1 MSAPSVFRVPLS
13 TLFVVTT
20 ERGQRGRYIG
30 PWAAIPG
37 HFHAVGCFNSYCYT
51 VEASG
56 DPSAALFGC
65 VPRTRSEV
73 YPVHIGAVFSRAR
86 LGGPTITETA
96 PFLLHPTNPIFPA
109 FPARWYAKG
118 PTPGGGAIGPNTEV
132 LEGFPGRVNPSRR
145 RSAKSFDDRRNWA
158 AVPIFRPGANPG
170 DHPRRSPPGCRYR
183 CKYPLPFP
191 TVPKGR
197 GGVVSTV
204 AGFARTIRPI
214 GPAYRGRQNRRAA
227 SIQPGGFSFGVPYY
241 PRKDSALLYAIVS
254 HISRKRSAIRSP
266 YLSAI
271 ASPPKLLVMIVGSCL
286 SYRREINST
295 SGKNSLP

>member
-1 MSAPSVFRVPLS
+1 MAPGRQFRGVFTRSVVS
-13 TLFVVTT
+13 TLIV
-20 ERGQRGRYIG
+20 
-30 PWAAIPG
+30 
-37 HFHAVGCFNSYCYT
+37 YT

-56 DPSAALFGC
+56 DPSAAVAGRASVPRSAALFEC

-73 YPVHIGAVFSRAR
+73 YPVHIG
-86 LGGPTITETA
+86 GGLFA
-96 PFLLHPTNPIFPA
+96 CAFRGSDNNRNGPFLLHPTNPIFPA

-118 PTPGGGAIGPNTEV
+118 PTARRGSIGPNTEV

-145 RSAKSFDDRRNWA
+145 RSAKSFDGRRNWA

-170 DHPRRSPPGCRYR
+170 EHPRRSPPGCRYR
-183 CKYPLPFP
+183 CKYPLPVP

-214 GPAYRGRQNRRAA
+214 GRAYRGRQNRRAA

-271 ASPPKLLVMIVGSCL
+271 ASPPKLLVIIVGSCL